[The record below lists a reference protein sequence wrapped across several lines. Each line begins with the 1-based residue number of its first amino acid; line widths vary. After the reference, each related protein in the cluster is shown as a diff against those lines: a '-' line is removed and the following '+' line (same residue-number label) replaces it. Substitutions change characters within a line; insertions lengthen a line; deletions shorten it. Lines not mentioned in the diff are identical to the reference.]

1 MDFALTAAH
10 QARREQAGEIV
21 AREVAPIA
29 AAVPNGGQL
38 TAAQIKQ
45 IYKSLIPTGYLG
57 STISRDLG
65 GAGLSFVDY
74 GLLLEA
80 LGPSPVLLA
89 EVVPPRT
96 IANAGSPEQ
105 RARFLAGLL
114 AGDLLSTAAITE
126 PQAGSDTR
134 GLACRGDPVPDG
146 YRVTGRKKW
155 IKFGG
160 IADLVTLMVV
170 EPGPDAKPKHTR
182 LIVER
187 AISPWTSRELPS
199 VGMRSISFAELE
211 FADVFVP
218 RGNVMAAPG
227 AAMAAFSVG
236 IEASR
241 PFIGLAAVGIAQHAL
256 DLAREHARGRVAFGR
271 VLAKFQAIQLR
282 LGQAATEVEAARLL
296 CLQALWLMD
305 SGKRCPK
312 EASMAKAFATEAAV
326 RACDAAMDAM
336 GAAGLAEEGGVERCW
351 RDARMLTVI
360 DGTTGINQLIVGREL
375 LGHAAFV

>member
-1 MDFALTAAH
+1 MDFSLTKAQQQRSE
-10 QARREQAGEIV
+10 QARDII
-21 AREVAPIA
+21 AREVTPIA
-29 AAVPNGGQL
+29 AAVPPGGQL
-38 TAAQIKQ
+38 SAGQIRQ
-45 IYKSLIPTGYLG
+45 VYKALIPTGYVG

-74 GLLLEA
+74 GILLEA
-80 LGPSPVLLA
+80 LGGSPVLLA

-105 RARFLAGLL
+105 RERWLARLL

-134 GLACRGDPVPDG
+134 GFTCRGEPGPDG
-146 YRVTGRKKW
+146 YRITGRKKW

-160 IADLVTLMVV
+160 VADLVTLMVV
-170 EPGPDAKPKHTR
+170 EPGDGGKPKHTR
-182 LIVER
+182 LIVEKEV
-187 AISPWTSRELPS
+187 SPWTSRELPS
-199 VGMRSISFAELE
+199 VGIRNISFAELE
-211 FADVFVP
+211 FQGVLVP
-218 RGNVMAAPG
+218 RANVMAAPG
-227 AAMAAFSVG
+227 AAMAAFSIG

-241 PFIGLAAVGIAQHAL
+241 PFVGLSAVGIAQHAL
-256 DLAREHARGRVAFGR
+256 EVAREYTRGRVAFGR
-271 VLAKFQAIQLR
+271 VLAKFQAIQLQ
-282 LGQAATEVEAARLL
+282 LGQAATEIEAARLL
-296 CLQALWLMD
+296 CLRALWLMD
-305 SGKRCPK
+305 SGQRCPK

-326 RACDAAMDAM
+326 RACHAAMDAM
-336 GAAGLAEEGGVERCW
+336 GAMGLSEEAGVERCW